1 MPGVAADT
9 ALVHPALD
17 VFTRFLR
24 LGLGSF
30 GGPVA
35 HLGYFRREFV
45 ERAGWLDDAAYG
57 EIVALCS
64 VLPGPTSSQVG
75 MAIGARHA
83 GTPGAVLAWVG
94 FTAPSALV
102 MGAFGFF
109 LNAAR
114 GVGPGREAAPRHALG
129 NGPLAGPLEG
139 LECVAAAVVL
149 VAVLAMARTLL
160 TSRFA
165 YVAAALAFAAEIF
178 VSPRAPGF
186 SWTVLVASGVAG
198 ALFAPPAALPAGSAL
213 PRGSRS
219 TAIAAATLF
228 LFGLFVLPVFAGKSE
243 TLALFTT
250 MFRAGSLVFGGGHV
264 VLPFLE
270 SLVRSGAVDESRF
283 LFGYG
288 AAQAIPGPLF
298 TFAAYL
304 GAADIR
310 LAGAPIAGAIAALLG
325 IFAPTFLLLT
335 IVGPLWGRMR
345 SLPRAANVLSGL
357 NAGVVGILAAV
368 LVNPI
373 GATVVRLPLVPALGI
388 AASAFALLRFGRVPS
403 WAVVLAGA
411 GAGALFFA
419 YGMR

>member
-1 MPGVAADT
+1 MPGVAADS
-9 ALVHPALD
+9 AFVRPALD

-24 LGLGSF
+24 LGSSSF

-75 MAIGARHA
+75 MAIGARRA
-83 GTPGAVLAWVG
+83 GTLGAVLAWLG

-102 MGAFGFF
+102 MGTFGFF

-114 GVGPGREAAPRHALG
+114 RAGPGSALG
-129 NGPLAGPLEG
+129 NGPLTGPLRG

-160 TSRFA
+160 ASRFA
-165 YVAAALAFAAEIF
+165 YVAAALAFAAELV

-198 ALFAPPAALPAGSAL
+198 ALFAPAAALPAGSAL

-219 TAIAAATLF
+219 TAMAAAAL
-228 LFGLFVLPVFAGKSE
+228 LLIGLFVLPAFAAKSE

-288 AAQAIPGPLF
+288 AAQALPGPLF

-310 LAGAPIAGAIAALLG
+310 LAAAPAAGAIAALLG

-345 SLPRAANVLSGL
+345 ALPRAANVLSGL

-368 LVNPI
+368 LVDPI
-373 GATVVRLPLVPALGI
+373 GLAVVRLPLVPALGI
-388 AASAFALLRFGRVPS
+388 AAGAFALLRFGRVPS
-403 WAVVLAGA
+403 WAVALAGA
-411 GAGALFFA
+411 GAGALAFN
-419 YGMR
+419 YGMP

>member
-1 MPGVAADT
+1 MPGVAADS

-17 VFTRFLR
+17 VFARFLR
-24 LGLGSF
+24 LGLSSF

-75 MAIGARHA
+75 MAIGARRA
-83 GTPGAVLAWVG
+83 GTPGAVLAWLG
-94 FTAPSALV
+94 FTAPSALI
-102 MGAFGFF
+102 MGTFGFF

-114 GVGPGREAAPRHALG
+114 GAGPGGALG
-129 NGPLAGPLEG
+129 TGPLTGPLRG

-165 YVAAALAFAAEIF
+165 YVAAALAFAAELA

-198 ALFAPPAALPAGSAL
+198 ALFAPAAALPAGSAL

-219 TAIAAATLF
+219 TAIAAAALF
-228 LFGLFVLPVFAGKSE
+228 LMGLLVLPAFAAKSE

-288 AAQAIPGPLF
+288 AAQALPGPLF

-310 LAGAPIAGAIAALLG
+310 LAGTPAAGAIAALLG

-335 IVGPLWGRMR
+335 LVGPLWGRMR
-345 SLPRAANVLSGL
+345 TLPRAANVLGGL

-373 GATVVRLPLVPALGI
+373 GLAVVRLPLVPALGI
-388 AASAFALLRFGRVPS
+388 GACAFALLRFGRVPS

-411 GAGALFFA
+411 GAGALVFTH
-419 YGMR
+419 GMR